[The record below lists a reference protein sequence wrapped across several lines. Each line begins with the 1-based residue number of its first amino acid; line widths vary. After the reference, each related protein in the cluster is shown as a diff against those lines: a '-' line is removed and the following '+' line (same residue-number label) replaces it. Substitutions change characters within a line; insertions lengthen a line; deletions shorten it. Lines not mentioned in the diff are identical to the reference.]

1 MVVAE
6 QRRLLIESEIRPRPA
21 TGANPAVRK
30 CAVLTLAVLAGFALL
45 MLYTY
50 QTTGIITL
58 GYQAEKMQSGIND
71 LQSKNNQMELEIAKL
86 QTPERV
92 EQIATT
98 KLGMQEPQDF
108 MVASFSPG
116 QVSSQE
122 PQSKTKAPSSSWS
135 TQLLAAIPK
144 LIGRAEASPSTQ

>member
-1 MVVAE
+1 
-6 QRRLLIESEIRPRPA
+6 
-21 TGANPAVRK
+21 
-30 CAVLTLAVLAGFALL
+30 VLTLAVLAGFTLV

-50 QTTGIITL
+50 QTTRIITL

-71 LQSKNNQMELEIAKL
+71 LQSENNQMELEIAKL

-108 MVASFSPG
+108 MVVSYSPD

-122 PQSKTKAPSSSWS
+122 PQSKTETPSSSWS
-135 TQLLAAIPK
+135 TRLLAAIPK
-144 LIGRAEASPSTQ
+144 FIGRAEASPL

>member
-6 QRRLLIESEIRPRPA
+6 QRLLPIESEIRPRPA
-21 TGANPAVRK
+21 TGANPSVRK
-30 CAVLTLAVLAGFALL
+30 CAVLTLAILAGFVLV

-50 QTTGIITL
+50 QTTRIITL
-58 GYQAEKMQSGIND
+58 GYQAEKLQSGISD
-71 LQSKNNQMELEIAKL
+71 LQTENNQMELEIAKL

-108 MVASFSPG
+108 MVVSFSPG

-122 PQSKTKAPSSSWS
+122 PQPETKAPSSSWS
-135 TQLLAAIPK
+135 TRLLAAMPK
-144 LIGRAEASPSTQ
+144 FIGRAEASPR

>member
-1 MVVAE
+1 LVVAE
-6 QRRLLIESEIRPRPA
+6 QRSLPIESEIRPRPA

-30 CAVLTLAVLAGFALL
+30 CTVLTLAVLAGFALV

-50 QTTGIITL
+50 QTTRIITL
-58 GYQAEKMQSGIND
+58 GYQAEKVQSGISD
-71 LQSKNNQMELEIAKL
+71 LQSENNQMELEIAEL

-92 EQIATT
+92 AQIATT

-108 MVASFSPG
+108 MVVSFSSG

-122 PQSKTKAPSSSWS
+122 SQSKTSAPSGSWS
-135 TQLLAAIPK
+135 TRLLAAIPK
-144 LIGRAEASPSTQ
+144 FLGRAEASPL